1 MGQDATASC
10 PGQGQF
16 AVVVCIVSCIN
27 LWAGNPLWNVR
38 ISGQMIAFVLLR
50 VLLVLLLVAANAFFA
65 AAEFALVSVRDTRIQ
80 QLIDARRIGARILQR
95 LHRRLDEVVNGVQ
108 LGVTVVSLT
117 LGWIGEPMVAHFV
130 ESFQFLQRV
139 PHAMVY
145 AHTIAIVIAFG
156 LITFMHVILGEL
168 VPKSLALQR
177 AEQVALAVAAP
188 MDVFLTLTR
197 PVTFIMGKSAG
208 YVLRIFGLRK
218 MRQGPVHSPD
228 EVKLIVSASRE
239 LGQIAQAQEEM
250 VHHALELE
258 NITAREVMVP
268 RPDIFSLPGDLT
280 LQEALDH
287 VVEEQHSRVPVYD
300 PKSGPEHI
308 IGVLYAKDL
317 MRWVLRLTARP
328 LHPMPARG
336 PDVRIGDMKIG
347 ETTIGEMKISQMM
360 HDALVVPETKP
371 LSELLDEF
379 KERKRHMAIVV
390 DEFGSTAG
398 LITVEDILEQ
408 LVGEIEDEFDVVPHQ
423 PSALGESKSLVLD
436 GTVGLRDLESQ
447 YDLLLP
453 RDAGFETLAGF
464 MLSRLQKIPAIGDS
478 CYYGG
483 RRFTVQEMDGYR
495 ISRVKI
501 EDVQP
506 VAVQA
511 GA

>member
-1 MGQDATASC
+1 M
-10 PGQGQF
+10 
-16 AVVVCIVSCIN
+16 V
-27 LWAGNPLWNVR
+27 
-38 ISGQMIAFVLLR
+38 AFVLLR
-50 VLLVLLLVAANAFFA
+50 VLLVVFLVAANAFFA
-65 AAEFALVSVRDTRIQ
+65 AAEFALVSVRETRIQ
-80 QLIDARRIGARILQR
+80 QLIEARRIGARILQR
-95 LHRRLDEVVNGVQ
+95 LHRNLDEVVNGVQ

-130 ESFQFLQRV
+130 ESFQFLQKL
-139 PHAMVY
+139 PHVLVY
-145 AHTIAIVIAFG
+145 AHTIAIAIAFG

-197 PVTFIMGKSAG
+197 PLIFLLGKSAG
-208 YVLRIFGLRK
+208 SVLRAFGLRK

-239 LGQIAQAQEEM
+239 LGQIAPTQEEM

-268 RPDIFSLPGDLT
+268 RPDIFSLSGDLT
-280 LQEALDH
+280 LQEAIDR
-287 VVEEQHSRVPVYD
+287 VVEEQHSRIPIYD

-308 IGVLYAKDL
+308 IGILYAKDL
-317 MRWVLRLTARP
+317 MRWAGLRLTARSLQP
-328 LHPMPARG
+328 VPS
-336 PDVRIGDMKIG
+336 RIS
-347 ETTIGEMKISQMM
+347 EMKISQVM

-371 LSELLDEF
+371 LSELLEEF

-408 LVGEIEDEFDVVPHQ
+408 LVGEIEDEFDVAAIEEAQ
-423 PSALGESKSLVLD
+423 AGSQTLLLD

-464 MLSRLQKIPAIGDS
+464 LLSRLQKIPAIGDS

-483 RRFTVQEMDGYR
+483 RKFTVEEMDEHR
-495 ISRVKI
+495 ISKVRV
-501 EDVQP
+501 EDVQS

-511 GA
+511 GD